1 VIAQVVPDN
10 GEDEMKILVV
20 GAEGQVGH
28 YLLRVLGPS
37 HEVSGTSL
45 EGIAGLPALDIR
57 EAGAVDRYIAAL
69 RPEYVILTAAL
80 THVDQCEDRPEE
92 AERINVRGAEHVA
105 QACRRLDAG
114 LAFFSSE
121 YVFDG
126 RSGPYRE
133 TDPTRPESVYG
144 RTKLAGEQLVAALVP
159 NHLIVRTTV
168 VYSYLPGSVNFFMQ
182 ILQRAQNRQ
191 SITVPSDQIGN
202 PTQAANLAQALAELI
217 EGGHR
222 GIFNLVGTS
231 RVGRDVFARRIL
243 EKLGYDPEQVAAVP
257 TASLKQKAPRPLA
270 AGLVT
275 DKAQA
280 VLRKHALWDLE
291 RSLDFTLEQ
300 MKHPE
305 VLP

>member
-1 VIAQVVPDN
+1 
-10 GEDEMKILVV
+10 MKILVI

-28 YLLRVLGPS
+28 FLLRVPGPN
-37 HEVSGTSL
+37 HQVSGTSL
-45 EGIAGLPALDIR
+45 EGVAGLPALDIR
-57 EAGAVDRYIAAL
+57 DAGAVDRFFDAH
-69 RPEYVILTAAL
+69 RPEYVVLTAAL
-80 THVDQCEDRPEE
+80 THVDKCEEQPALAE
-92 AERINVRGAEHVA
+92 AINVRGAEHVA

-144 RTKLAGEQLVAALVP
+144 RTKLAGEQAVAGLVP

-182 ILQRAQNRQ
+182 VQQRARKGEP
-191 SITVPSDQIGN
+191 ITAPSDQIGN
-202 PTQAANLAQALAELI
+202 PTQAVNLAQALTELI

-243 EKLGYDPEQVAAVP
+243 EKLGQDPGQVTAVP
-257 TASLKQKAPRPLA
+257 TASLGQKAPRPLA

-275 DKAQA
+275 DKAQKI
-280 VLRKHALWDLE
+280 LRKHPLWDLE
-291 RSLDFTLEQ
+291 RGLDFTLRQ
-300 MKHPE
+300 MQDPE

>member
-1 VIAQVVPDN
+1 
-10 GEDEMKILVV
+10 MKILVI

-28 YLLRVLGPS
+28 FLLRVLAPT

-45 EGIAGLPALDIR
+45 EGVAGLPGLDIR
-57 EAGAVDRYIAAL
+57 DAAAVDRYFDAHK
-69 RPEYVILTAAL
+69 PEYVILTAAL
-80 THVDQCEDRPEE
+80 THVDKCEELPELAE
-92 AERINVRGAEHVA
+92 AINVRGAENVA

-133 TDPTRPESVYG
+133 TDPVNPESVYG
-144 RTKLAGEQLVAALVP
+144 RTKLAGEQIVAGLVP

-182 ILQRAQNRQ
+182 ILQRVKNRQ
-191 SITVPSDQIGN
+191 PITVPSDQLGN
-202 PTQAANLAQALAELI
+202 PTQAVNLAQALAELI
-217 EGGHR
+217 AGGHR
-222 GIFNLVGTS
+222 GLFNLVGTT
-231 RVGRDVFARRIL
+231 RVGRDEFARRIL
-243 EKLGYDPEQVAAVP
+243 AKLGYDPQAVGAVS
-257 TASLKQKAPRPLA
+257 TASLKQKAPRPLQ

-275 DKAQA
+275 DKAQT
-280 VLRKHALWDLE
+280 VLRRHPLWDLD

-300 MKHPE
+300 MRHPE
-305 VLP
+305 RLP

>member
-1 VIAQVVPDN
+1 
-10 GEDEMKILVV
+10 MKILVI

-28 YLLRVLGPS
+28 FLLRVLGGN

-45 EGIAGLPALDIR
+45 EGIAGLPPLDIR
-57 EAGAVDRYIAAL
+57 DAGAVDRFFGAH

-80 THVDQCEDRPEE
+80 THVDKCEELPELAE
-92 AERINVRGAEHVA
+92 AINVRGAEHVA

-144 RTKLAGEQLVAALVP
+144 RTKLAGEQIVASLVP
-159 NHLIVRTTV
+159 SHLIVRTTV

-182 ILQRAQNRQ
+182 VLQRAQQ
-191 SITVPSDQIGN
+191 GEPITVPADQLGN
-202 PTQAANLAQALAELI
+202 PTQAVNLAQALAELI

-222 GIFNLVGTS
+222 GIFNLVGTT

-243 EKLGYDPEQVAAVP
+243 EKLGRDVQPVTAVP
-257 TASLKQKAPRPLA
+257 TSSLKQKAPRPLV

-275 DKAQA
+275 DKAQTI
-280 VLRKHALWDLE
+280 LRKHPLWDLE
-291 RSLDFTLEQ
+291 RSLDFTVRQ
-300 MKHPE
+300 MHNPE